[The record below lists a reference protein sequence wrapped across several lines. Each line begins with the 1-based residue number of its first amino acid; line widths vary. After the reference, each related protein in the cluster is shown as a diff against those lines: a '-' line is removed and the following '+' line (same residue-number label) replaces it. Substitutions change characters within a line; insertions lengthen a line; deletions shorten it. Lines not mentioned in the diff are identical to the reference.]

1 MGILTNLVDNFFK
14 TLQKGVS
21 NSYQQEAQRQW
32 DLDHPV
38 ETLKEQIT
46 REQNEIEIQQQEL
59 LDNEKKEKEAKVNH
73 EKYNK
78 RVQKEKENF
87 LRNHK

>member
-14 TLQKGVS
+14 SLQRGVA
-21 NSYQQEAQRQW
+21 NSYKQEAQRQW

-59 LDNEKKEKEAKVNH
+59 LDIKKREKERTAKTAIA
-73 EKYNK
+73 
-78 RVQKEKENF
+78 R
-87 LRNHK
+87 

>member
-14 TLQKGVS
+14 SLQRGVS

-38 ETLKEQIT
+38 ETLKEQII
-46 REQNEIEIQQQEL
+46 REQNEIEIHQQEL
-59 LDNEKKEKEAKVNH
+59 LDNEKKEKEAKVNL

>member
-14 TLQKGVS
+14 SLQRGVS
-21 NSYQQEAQRQW
+21 NSYKQEAQRQW

-38 ETLKEQIT
+38 ETLEEQIT
-46 REQNEIEIQQQEL
+46 REQNKIEIQQQEL
-59 LDNEKKEKEAKVNH
+59 LDIEKKEKETKVNL

>member
-14 TLQKGVS
+14 SLQKGVS

-59 LDNEKKEKEAKVNH
+59 LDNEKKEKEAKVNL